1 MYQHILIPTDGSEFS
16 QRAISTGVNLAKI
29 LGAKVTG
36 LTVTVPWQS
45 IPMAEIALTVPVEEY
60 NKKATERAHTD
71 LAVIREAAEMADIEC
86 DTVHCIGDFPYQEII
101 ATAKSKHCDLI
112 VMASHGRRGVAAL
125 LLGSETQK
133 VMTHAQLP
141 VLVCP

>member
-101 ATAKSKHCDLI
+101 ATAKSRHCDLI

>member
-71 LAVIREAAEMADIEC
+71 LAVIREAAKMAGIEC

>member
-16 QRAISTGVNLAKI
+16 QRAISAGVNLAKI

>member
-1 MYQHILIPTDGSEFS
+1 MYQHILIATDGSEFS
-16 QRAISTGVNLAKI
+16 RRAISSGVSLAKI

-71 LAVIREAAEMADIEC
+71 LAVIREAAEKADVEC
-86 DTVHCIGDFPYQEII
+86 DTVHLIGDLPYQEII
-101 ATAKSKHCDLI
+101 DTAKSKHCDLI